1 MSKEVTL
8 TLSNELYEQAQH
20 WATLTRQELQEALTD
35 ALSIALAPGYKI
47 SEPEQPVSSLSN
59 EQVLSLCNVKMDPD
73 QGKRLSH
80 LLKGQ
85 REGELSAEERRELHS
100 LMQVYNYLWVR
111 QSQALAEAT
120 KRGLRGPLAP

>member
-8 TLSNELYEQAQH
+8 TLSNELYEQAQR

-35 ALSIALAPGYKI
+35 ALSIALAPGYGV
-47 SEPEQPVSSLSN
+47 SEPELPVASLSD
-59 EQVLSLCNVKMDPD
+59 EQVLSLCDVQMGPE
-73 QGKRLSH
+73 QGNRLSY
-80 LLKGQ
+80 LLKRQ
-85 REGELSAEERRELHS
+85 REGALSGEEQRELQA
-100 LMQVYNYLWVR
+100 LMQVYNYIWVR